1 MQSYRMIIILGVVLL
16 VLFGISLALSVRSG
30 QDNRTV
36 PEAAWIDG
44 LKNVF
49 LKDQRLAVQ
58 DIKDI
63 SPSSCLDREQ
73 NAFVIEQGK
82 SCKAEIGE
90 SSKVVRK
97 AKLTVEQGGKCA
109 IDFVPADGENAL
121 PIHSTTGSVELS
133 IMQKGGTLTIKCTET
148 GVEKSAVVKIE

>member
-1 MQSYRMIIILGVVLL
+1 

-30 QDNRTV
+30 QDNRKV

-49 LKDQRLAVQ
+49 LKDQRLAIQ

-63 SPSSCLDREQ
+63 SPSSSCLDREK
-73 NAFVIEQGK
+73 NEFVIEQGK
-82 SCKAEIGE
+82 SCKATIGE

-97 AKLTVEQGGKCA
+97 AKLTVKQGKCR
-109 IDFVPADGENAL
+109 IDFFPADGENAL

-133 IMQKGGTLTIKCTET
+133 IMQKGGKIECTET
-148 GVEKSAVVKIE
+148 GGGGSAIVKIE